1 MKKFLLIAFVLFF
14 HLLAFAQTVPVT
26 IISPTLKACDTN
38 IVTAIFTG
46 IGQHKLNIKGE
57 LVFGNNSH
65 IACGNANGVLIEILS
80 LKDSAGGIPISFSP
94 PVTDTANGAVYFS
107 FNTID
112 TLILTYRI
120 HIDCSAIP
128 TGANVNPIFV
138 QQTWTDSISVLNYNL
153 NASGVDSLQSAAIL
167 YPKLVYGSVY
177 V

>member
-1 MKKFLLIAFVLFF
+1 MKKLLLLSAFLLFYLNS
-14 HLLAFAQTVPVT
+14 LAQTVPVT
-26 IISPTLKACDTN
+26 ILNPTLKACDTN
-38 IVTAIFTG
+38 IVTATFTG
-46 IGQHKLNIKGE
+46 IGQHKLTIEGK
-57 LVFGNNSH
+57 LIFGNNSH
-65 IACGNANGVLIEILS
+65 VACGNSNGVLIEILS
-80 LKDSAGGIPISFSP
+80 LKDSAGGVPISFSP

-128 TGANVNPIFV
+128 TGANVDPIFV
-138 QQTWTDSISVLNYNL
+138 QQTWTDSISGLNYNL